1 MSFQT
6 SRPERSIRSSD
17 EALAAPPA
25 STAPPMSTL
34 LETETDGAVRTL
46 RLNRPDKRNALNG
59 ALVTAL
65 KEALDAVEADDEI
78 RVAILTGAGSAFSA
92 GADLAALRALQDASP
107 RENER
112 DSRHLAEL
120 FRQIYRHPLPIVAQ
134 VNGPAVGGGAGL
146 AAVCDLSLAA
156 EDATIGFSEVRIG
169 FVPAIVMVFVRRK
182 LGETA
187 ARDLLLRGRLVD
199 GAAAADL
206 GLVTRAVP
214 SDRLAD
220 ETQALARE
228 LATETSGTAVA
239 LTKRMMAQVPGMGLE
254 EALDYAVQ
262 MNAFAR
268 STEDCEAG
276 IEAFLN
282 DEAPPWAAS

>member
-1 MSFQT
+1 
-6 SRPERSIRSSD
+6 
-17 EALAAPPA
+17 
-25 STAPPMSTL
+25 MSTL
-34 LETETDGAVRTL
+34 LETETNGAVRTL

-65 KEALDAVEADDEI
+65 KDALDAVEADDEV
-78 RVAILTGAGSAFSA
+78 RVAVLTGTGTAFSA
-92 GADLAALRALQDASP
+92 GADLASLRSLQDASN

-120 FRQIYRHPLPIVAQ
+120 FRQIYRHSVPIIAQ

-146 AAVCDLSLAA
+146 AAVCDLSFAA
-156 EDATIGFSEVRIG
+156 DDATIGFSEVRIG

-199 GAAAADL
+199 GATASDL

-214 SDRLAD
+214 ADRLAD

-268 STEDCEAG
+268 STEDCQAG
-276 IEAFLN
+276 VEAFLN
-282 DEAPPWAAS
+282 DEDPPWAAS